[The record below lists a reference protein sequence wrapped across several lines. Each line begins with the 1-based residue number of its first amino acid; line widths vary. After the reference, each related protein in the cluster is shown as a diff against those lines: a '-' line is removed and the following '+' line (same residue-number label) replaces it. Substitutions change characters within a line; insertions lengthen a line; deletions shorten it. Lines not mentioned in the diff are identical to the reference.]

1 MRAIVTPMDNPRE
14 VYALC
19 INSISNE
26 QLKLRM
32 QAIATE
38 VAAAALEYHE
48 KVQAKN
54 LFEIPEVDCRDEDV
68 VIGEVTKKEL
78 SDTYSKHMRGPTKPA
93 RQVYNQLLASA
104 PRRKC
109 PYCGFGHASTLDH
122 YLPKAKFPI
131 LSVLPW
137 NLVPA
142 CKDCNTGKNAAT
154 ATEQDQQTLHP
165 YFEHPRIIT
174 DQWLY
179 ARVLTEN
186 PPVIEFFVDPPEAWH
201 PVEKSRVLAHFRDY
215 KLASRFS
222 IEASNELASLKDTLG
237 RVWLA
242 SALAGVQDHLRFTAE
257 GKSAVHVNAWDTAMY
272 QALVECEWYCD
283 GGFRDFM

>member
-1 MRAIVTPMDNPRE
+1 MRSIATPMDNPHE

-32 QAIATE
+32 QAITAE
-38 VAAAALEYHE
+38 VAAAAQEYHE
-48 KVQAKN
+48 KVQVKN
-54 LFEIPEVDCRDEDV
+54 LFEIPKIECRDEDV

-78 SDTYSKHMRGPTKPA
+78 SDTYSKHMRGFTKPA
-93 RQVYNQLLASA
+93 RQLYNQLLASA

-142 CKDCNTGKNAAT
+142 CKDCNTGKNAAI
-154 ATEQDQQTLHP
+154 ATVQDQQTLHP
-165 YFEHPRIIT
+165 YFEHPRIVT

-179 ARVLTEN
+179 ARVLTET
-186 PPVIEFFVDPPEAWH
+186 PPVLEFFVNPPEVWD
-201 PVEKSRVLAHFRDY
+201 PVDKSRVLAHFRDY

-222 IEASNELASLKDTLG
+222 VEASNELASLKGTLSQ
-237 RVWLA
+237 VWTTSA
-242 SALAGVQDHLRFTAE
+242 SAGVQDHLRFSAA

-272 QALVECEWYCD
+272 QALVESEWYCNE
-283 GGFRDFM
+283 GFRAFE